1 MPTPRTP
8 LPRAALAAVRKADH
22 AAKTAASIR
31 SALRRLLSEAE
42 SITMRYATPPE
53 PRIGDP
59 VIYQDAPGRVCAA
72 TIIDV
77 LDEAAAIVTL
87 QVTAR
92 DGTVRMI
99 PHVARGDDVGNWTW
113 RDD

>member
-1 MPTPRTP
+1 
-8 LPRAALAAVRKADH
+8 
-22 AAKTAASIR
+22 
-31 SALRRLLSEAE
+31 
-42 SITMRYATPPE
+42 MRYATPPE

-92 DGTVRMI
+92 DGSVRMI